1 MPVWLEII
9 VVNICIGLA
18 CYARG
23 LFLELKSTKEHLEMS
38 KNANKRLYENL
49 KFANQ
54 QIEELRGESDKTN
67 TNNTKMPTFLLS
79 DDPMDEILKS
89 VGKLER

>member
-9 VVNICIGLA
+9 VANICIGLA

-38 KNANKRLYENL
+38 KRANKQLSDKL
-49 KFANQ
+49 AIANR
-54 QIEELRGESDKTN
+54 QIAELRVGNNERKPVGKTAS
-67 TNNTKMPTFLLS
+67 FLLA
-79 DDPMDEILKS
+79 DDPMGEILKS
-89 VGKLER
+89 VGEVDW